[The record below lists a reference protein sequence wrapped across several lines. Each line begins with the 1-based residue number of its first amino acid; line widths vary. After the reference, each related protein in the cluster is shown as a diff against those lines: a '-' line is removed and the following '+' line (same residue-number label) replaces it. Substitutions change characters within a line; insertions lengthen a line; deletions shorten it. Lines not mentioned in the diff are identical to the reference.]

1 MKVILL
7 QDVKSQGKKDQVINV
22 SDGYATNFL
31 FPRKLAVPADAKAL
45 NEIKQ
50 KEAAKQHRIETEKA
64 EAKALAAKLESIL
77 VKIQTNAGAD
87 GKLYGSVTAK
97 DVSDA
102 LEAEFQ
108 IQLDKRKIVI
118 ADSIRSFG
126 NYDLEAKL
134 YQDVSATI
142 HLLVCQK

>member
-64 EAKALAAKLESIL
+64 EAKALAEKLESIL

-102 LEAEFQ
+102 LESEFN

-126 NYDLEAKL
+126 SYELEAKL
-134 YQDVSATI
+134 YQDISATI

>member
-50 KEAAKQHRIETEKA
+50 KEAAKQHRIEAEKA
-64 EAKALAAKLESIL
+64 EAKALAEKLESIL

-102 LEAEFQ
+102 LETEFN

-126 NYDLEAKL
+126 SYELEAKL
-134 YQDVSATI
+134 YQDISATI
-142 HLLVCQK
+142 HLLVC

>member
-64 EAKALAAKLESIL
+64 EAKALAEKLESIL

-87 GKLYGSVTAK
+87 EKLYGSVTAK

-102 LEAEFQ
+102 LETEFN

-126 NYDLEAKL
+126 SYELEAKL
-134 YQDVSATI
+134 YQDISATI